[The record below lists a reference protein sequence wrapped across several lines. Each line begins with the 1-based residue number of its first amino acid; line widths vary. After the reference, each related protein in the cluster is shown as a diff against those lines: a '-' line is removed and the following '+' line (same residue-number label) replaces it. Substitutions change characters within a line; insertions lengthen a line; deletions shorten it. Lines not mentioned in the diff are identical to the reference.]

1 MKKYVNN
8 LKTLLFFLLIINI
21 PCIFLITM
29 KCGVKAIEE
38 KEQAIIVIDPGHGG
52 IDGGGMSSTGV
63 YEKDINLQISNY
75 LKIYLENSGYNVI
88 LTRYDDYDLAS
99 NESKNRKNEDIK
111 KRVEIINEDNV
122 ILFISIHC
130 NIFSDSKIRGA
141 QTFYNPQYEESK
153 LLSNDIQTQLNN
165 ILKNTTRQSKSI
177 NGKYLIDHSKKIGC
191 LVEVGFLSNQ
201 QELNLLIT
209 PIYQNQVAYCIYIGI
224 IQFLGINN
232 NL

>member
-1 MKKYVNN
+1 M
-8 LKTLLFFLLIINI
+8 LFR
-21 PCIFLITM
+21 
-29 KCGVKAIEE
+29 
-38 KEQAIIVIDPGHGG
+38 
-52 IDGGGMSSTGV
+52 S
-63 YEKDINLQISNY
+63 
-75 LKIYLENSGYNVI
+75 
-88 LTRYDDYDLAS
+88 
-99 NESKNRKNEDIK
+99 
-111 KRVEIINEDNV
+111 
-122 ILFISIHC
+122 
-130 NIFSDSKIRGA
+130 
-141 QTFYNPQYEESK
+141 